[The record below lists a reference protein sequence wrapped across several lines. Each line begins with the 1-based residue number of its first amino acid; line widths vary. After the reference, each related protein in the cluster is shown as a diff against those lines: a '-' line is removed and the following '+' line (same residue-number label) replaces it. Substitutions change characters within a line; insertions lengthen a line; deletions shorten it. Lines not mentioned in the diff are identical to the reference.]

1 MKHKKERLALILAVA
16 MLFCTILTACS
27 GGGGGGGGG
36 NVTPNPTPA
45 PGETE
50 PGYTVDKVNQTVT
63 ATDGSWV
70 IELTEDERGNEV
82 AVKTNNVSLT
92 DQNYAVTS
100 DSITTDE
107 TDGTITI
114 VRKIAVPRSALEE
127 LEPLTNALVM
137 MALGDAETVEVTFT
151 FTYTSEGTLVSVK
164 VEYEECALEY
174 NDAFELVEGDA
185 GDLSSVWEV
194 ILQNAATEDAVK
206 EFIETQ
212 NIDAYKSGRN
222 ILALAEELKEG
233 SAIVDSGF
241 CGAEG
246 NEENV
251 MWALYENGT
260 LVISGSGKMADIYI
274 APWDEGSIRSVVVKQ
289 GVTNVG
295 MTAFRYCSNLRSA
308 TIAGSVTEIG
318 FSAFSECSDLTSV
331 TLSQGVKSIGM
342 AAFSECENLREVVLP
357 ESIESIGAA
366 AFLGCSSLTEVAL
379 PSGITSI
386 EGEAF
391 GGCVSLA
398 KVSIP
403 EGVTNID
410 RQAFANC
417 TSLTSIVIPASVTSL
432 ASDAFSICTK
442 MENVIVEEGNAF
454 YSDENGILLNK
465 SGTKLLWYPEG
476 RTEYVIPDSVVEID
490 TFAFSGN
497 QNLTSIVIPGRVSSI
512 PVNAFYGCV
521 NLEQVTIEEGVTSIG
536 NGAFTLCMGL
546 KEVELP
552 SSLTEIE
559 QSTFNMCES
568 LTSIVVP
575 EGVKII
581 GIHAFVECSSL
592 QCVYLPK
599 SLAVIANDAFENTAL
614 SEIFYAGSQREWS
627 AVQVSDA
634 FTNVEV
640 HCNATF

>member
-1 MKHKKERLALILAVA
+1 MKSKQKRLALILAAA
-16 MLFCTILTACS
+16 MLFCTVLTACS
-27 GGGGGGGGG
+27 GGGS
-36 NVTPNPTPA
+36 VTPNPTPA
-45 PGETE
+45 PGGTE
-50 PGYTVDKVNQTVT
+50 PDYTVDKENQKIT

-70 IELTEDERGNEV
+70 IELTEDESGNEV
-82 AVKTNNVSLT
+82 VVKTNNVSLT
-92 DQNYAVTS
+92 NQNYAVTS

-137 MALGDAETVEVTFT
+137 MALGDAEMVEVTFT

-194 ILQNAATEDAVK
+194 ILQNAVTEDAVK
-206 EFIETQ
+206 EFIEAQ

-222 ILALAEELKEG
+222 ILALSKELKNESVVVG
-233 SAIVDSGF
+233 SGY

-251 MWALYENGT
+251 TWTLDENGT

-274 APWDEGSIRSVVVKQ
+274 DPWDENSIRSVIVKQ

-295 MTAFRYCSNLRSA
+295 TTAFRDCRNLRSA

-318 FSAFSECSDLTSV
+318 FSAFSGCSDLTSV

-342 AAFSECENLREVVLP
+342 TAFSGCKNLREIIFP
-357 ESIESIGAA
+357 D
-366 AFLGCSSLTEVAL
+366 
-379 PSGITSI
+379 SI
-386 EGEAF
+386 EGIEAGAF
-391 GGCVSLA
+391 ADRDSLMEIILPNGISSIEAVTFSGCDGLT

-410 RQAFANC
+410 SQAFANC
-417 TSLTSIVIPASVTSL
+417 TSLTSVVIPASVTRL
-432 ASDAFSICTK
+432 AADAFGGCTK
-442 MENVIVEEGNAF
+442 MDKVNVEEGNAF

-465 SGTKLLWYPEG
+465 SGTTLIWYPEG

-490 TFAFSGN
+490 TFAFAGN

-512 PVNAFYGCV
+512 LDGAFYGCV
-521 NLEQVTIEEGVTSIG
+521 NLEHVTIEEGVTSIG
-536 NGAFTLCMGL
+536 NGAFTLCTGL

-559 QSTFNMCES
+559 QGTFIMCES

-575 EGVKII
+575 EGVRII
-581 GIHAFVECSSL
+581 GIHAFEGCSSL
-592 QCVYLPK
+592 QCAYLPK
-599 SLAVIANDAFENTAL
+599 SLVVIANGAFENTAL
-614 SEIFYAGSQREWS
+614 SEIFYAGSQSEWS